1 MRDPPGTATLAS
13 DKLQGHKRRVDK
25 TECHI
30 ENTTSRAPTA
40 TVARSA
46 KATQG
51 NRPSSSLE
59 EYEFSM

>member
-13 DKLQGHKRRVDK
+13 DKLHGRKRRVDK

-30 ENTTSRAPTA
+30 KNTTARAPTDA
-40 TVARSA
+40 ARRA

-51 NRPSSSLE
+51 NKSSSSRE
-59 EYEFSM
+59 EYEFSK